1 MSNQCSVTGF
11 NTELLSAINFLF
23 LLFIHCFFFFCA
35 LPYAIFPETNI
46 TKHHFSR
53 RSPPPRIYRGDVRR
67 YKTSPPSFSMR
78 RKLIG
83 LCWLLWR
90 YCLWWLPL
98 AVLSFGP
105 LPWFTML
112 KLHGG
117 LLWRPWTVFGALWV
131 FLSIILSWFFNPCKR
146 WSITVTLPQ
155 HLWGTDYHD
164 MLY

>member
-1 MSNQCSVTGF
+1 MLLCLTSV
-11 NTELLSAINFLF
+11 LSQDSMQNYCPPLIFCFYFSFIVFFL
-23 LLFIHCFFFFCA
+23 CVCA

-53 RSPPPRIYRGDVRR
+53 RSPRPRIYRGDVRR

-112 KLHGG
+112 NCMAGYCGDHELCLVRCEFSS
-117 LLWRPWTVFGALWV
+117 LLFCPG
-131 FLSIILSWFFNPCKR
+131 FLILAN
-146 WSITVTLPQ
+146 IDQ
-155 HLWGTDYHD
+155 
-164 MLY
+164 